1 MSKNE
6 LKDLERALKNEI
18 FRYPDIE
25 HVKIKFFE
33 LVTGKNAYLLKLK
46 YYRYRYTGNT
56 FINYRNTL
64 SPSVKRFEHNFFI
77 SFEADDI
84 DLERRLIDEF
94 EHFNSFAEMR
104 DKIKDNNAENR
115 VIKDRLKWED
125 ELKENSNWR
134 MLDKKVN

>member
-1 MSKNE
+1 MNKNE
-6 LKDLERALKNEI
+6 LKDLERTLKNAI
-18 FRYPDIE
+18 FRYQDIE
-25 HVKIKFFE
+25 HVKIKFSA
-33 LVTGKNAYLLKLK
+33 LVIGRNAYLLKIK
-46 YYRYRYTGNT
+46 YYRYRYTGST

-77 SFEADDI
+77 TFEADDI

-125 ELKENSNWR
+125 ELKEKSIWR